1 MLSIHLNNL
10 RFHSFHGIHEEEKV
24 LGNKLELNVTVLVDG
39 AERITS
45 LKQTVNYVTLYEI
58 IKQRMDKPTPLLET
72 VAQDLAEMICSFDER
87 IKSVDI
93 NIKKLNPPI
102 HNFHG
107 QISVSYKKE
116 VK

>member
-1 MLSIHLNNL
+1 MLSIHLNKL
-10 RFHSFHGIHEEEKV
+10 KFHSFHGMHEEEKI
-24 LGNKLELNVTVLVDG
+24 LGNELELNITVLVNS
-39 AERITS
+39 EEKIVS

-72 VAQDLAEMICSFDER
+72 VAQDLAEMICSFDDR
-87 IKSVDI
+87 IRSVEI

-116 VK
+116 L

>member
-1 MLSIHLNNL
+1 MLSIHLNKL
-10 RFHSFHGIHEEEKV
+10 KFHSFHGMHEEEKI
-24 LGNKLELNVTVLVDG
+24 LGNELELNITVLVQSD
-39 AERITS
+39 EKIVS

-58 IKQRMDKPTPLLET
+58 IKQRMDTPTPLLET
-72 VAQDLAEMICSFDER
+72 VAQDLAEMICSFDDR
-87 IKSVDI
+87 IKSVEI

-116 VK
+116 L

>member
-1 MLSIHLNNL
+1 MLSIHLNKL
-10 RFHSFHGIHEEEKV
+10 KFHSFHGIHEEEKV
-24 LGNKLELNVTVLVDG
+24 LGNELELNITVLVHSN
-39 AERITS
+39 EKIVS

-72 VAQDLAEMICSFDER
+72 VAQDLADLICEYDDR
-87 IKSVDI
+87 IVSVDI

-116 VK
+116 L

>member
-1 MLSIHLNNL
+1 MLSIHLNKL
-10 RFHSFHGIHEEEKV
+10 KFHSFHGMHEEEKV
-24 LGNKLELNVTVLVDG
+24 LGNELELNITVLVDSN
-39 AERITS
+39 ERIVS

-58 IKQRMDKPTPLLET
+58 IKQRMDTPTPLLET
-72 VAQDLAEMICSFDER
+72 VAQDLADLICSYDSR

-102 HNFHG
+102 RNFHG

-116 VK
+116 L

>member
-1 MLSIHLNNL
+1 M
-10 RFHSFHGIHEEEKV
+10 HEEEMV
-24 LGNKLELNVTVLVDG
+24 LGNQLELNITVDVKSD
-39 AERITS
+39 ERIVS

-72 VAQDLAEMICSFDER
+72 VAQDLADLISSYDER
-87 IKSVDI
+87 ITSIDI

-116 VK
+116 L

>member
-1 MLSIHLNNL
+1 MLSIHLNKL
-10 RFHSFHGIHEEEKV
+10 KFHSFHGMHEEEKV
-24 LGNKLELNVTVLVDG
+24 LGNELELNITVLVRN
-39 AERITS
+39 EEKIVS

-72 VAQDLAEMICSFDER
+72 VAQDLADLITAFDNR
-87 IKSVDI
+87 ISSVDI

-116 VK
+116 M

>member
-1 MLSIHLNNL
+1 MLSIHLNKL
-10 RFHSFHGIHEEEKV
+10 KFHSFHGMHEEEKI
-24 LGNKLELNVTVLVDG
+24 LGNELELNITVLVNSD
-39 AERITS
+39 EKIVS

-72 VAQDLAEMICSFDER
+72 VAQDLAEMICSFDNR
-87 IKSVDI
+87 IKSVEI

-116 VK
+116 L